1 MSIAVAKVR
10 CTAIAVAIVR
20 CTAIIAVT
28 AKARQLYH
36 RDADPNGMLIL
47 ILFLFR
53 SLQSLGGG
61 RGCASNGP
69 AGAVLF

>member
-61 RGCASNGP
+61 AWLR
-69 AGAVLF
+69 